1 MMQLEGSL
9 DIVKACELAGVSR
22 AGLYRE
28 YAEHE
33 PRQEET
39 ALRDAMQRIAV
50 ENRCYGYRRVAA
62 ELRQQGWIV
71 NHKRV
76 QRLMRQDNLL
86 CLRKRPFV
94 LTTDSRHPYGVFPNL
109 AKGLPVTAV
118 NQLWISDITYIRLRE
133 QFIYLAVVLDAFSR
147 KVIGWALEETLQ
159 AGLAVAALDRAL
171 ANRLIAPGIIH
182 HSDQGVQYASKEY
195 VEKLL
200 AHDFRISMSR
210 KASPWENARAEA
222 FMKTLKSEEVYLR
235 TYKDLEDATNSIA
248 HFLDEVYNRR
258 RLHSALGYMAPAAF
272 ESQLKQRSG
281 RLGPQA
287 STIAPPKPEGPL

>member
-1 MMQLEGSL
+1 MQLEGSL
-9 DIVKACELAGVSR
+9 DVARACELAQVSR

-39 ALRDAMQRIAV
+39 ELRNVMQRISV
-50 ENRCYGYRRVAA
+50 ENRCYGYRRIAA
-62 ELRQQGWIV
+62 ELRLQGRVV

-76 QRLMRQDNLL
+76 LRMMRADNLL
-86 CLRKRPFV
+86 CLRKRRFV

-109 AKGLPVTAV
+109 TKELSVTAIHQV
-118 NQLWISDITYIRLRE
+118 WVADITYIRLRE
-133 QFIYLAVVLDAFSR
+133 QFLYLAVVLDAFSR
-147 KVIGWALEETLQ
+147 KVVGWALEESLE

-171 ANRLIAPGIIH
+171 ADRAIPPGLIH
-182 HSDQGVQYASKEY
+182 HSDQGVQYASQEY

-235 TYKDLEDATNSIA
+235 QYRDREDARSSIA
-248 HFLDEVYNRR
+248 HFLEEVYNDK
-258 RLHSALGYMAPAAF
+258 RLHSALGYLSPTAF
-272 ESQLKQRSG
+272 EAAIAATAEQRG
-281 RLGPQA
+281 AR
-287 STIAPPKPEGPL
+287 

>member
-1 MMQLEGSL
+1 MMLLEGSL
-9 DIVKACELAGVSR
+9 DIVRACELAGVSR

-50 ENRCYGYRRVAA
+50 ESRCYGYRRLTA
-62 ELRQQGWIV
+62 ELRHQGWV
-71 NHKRV
+71 ANHKRV
-76 QRLMRQDNLL
+76 LRLMREDNLL
-86 CLRKRPFV
+86 CLRKRRFV

-109 AKGLPVTAV
+109 TKDLSLTTV

-147 KVIGWALEETLQ
+147 KVIGWALKETLE

-171 ANRLIAPGIIH
+171 ADRTIAPGIIH
-182 HSDQGVQYASKEY
+182 HSDQGVQYASKDY

-222 FMKTLKSEEVYLR
+222 FMKTLKSEEVDLR
-235 TYKDLEDATNSIA
+235 SYKDLVDARNSIA
-248 HFLDEVYNRR
+248 HFLEQVYNCQRI
-258 RLHSALGYMAPAAF
+258 HSALGYLSPTAF
-272 ESQLKQRSG
+272 ESQ
-281 RLGPQA
+281 GPQ
-287 STIAPPKPEGPL
+287 SQTPETPL